1 MPNKEYR
8 YTKYFWLV
16 NLNQKAYTKKQAD
29 YFARLLEQA
38 VLHVFTSGD
47 VVAFAAE
54 EGPRWN
60 RNYIGNNMLQ
70 IHIELGPKMSRI
82 HAHVIQEIKHRTT
95 LNIDQEDARDAIN
108 DYISERTGGRVEKC
122 FVSKKVHPSA
132 MPLEEYA
139 DKDNKDWK
147 NTGEVPSIHSTYI
160 LEIGGKSNREEIELE
175 EEEEYLE
182 RMRLRQNVIIDLPI
196 SQPLPQL
203 PPPLTADQ
211 IRALR
216 KAAKPPKSARSMQ
229 YGSNSRRS
237 VVQMASS
244 NGQNS
249 NFPQS
254 ATSGGRAY

>member
-160 LEIGGKSNREEIELE
+160 LEIGGKSSREEIELE
-175 EEEEYLE
+175 EEEEFQE
-182 RMRLRQNVIIDLPI
+182 RMRLRQNVILDLDLDV
-196 SQPLPQL
+196 SD
-203 PPPLTADQ
+203 ADKKKKKKQ
-211 IRALR
+211 KKKALQRAYD
-216 KAAKPPKSARSMQ
+216 KYKPPRPAANDYDPESVVMGASSSGR
-229 YGSNSRRS
+229 NSRLFP
-237 VVQMASS
+237 MGAS
-244 NGQNS
+244 
-249 NFPQS
+249 
-254 ATSGGRAY
+254 SGGRAY